1 MKHDIKIPISF
12 FKISEASYLLKG
24 GSLSYGKSVS
34 RYGEILSDEALK
46 FVQEIHEEFKYKRL
60 ELLDKRKKRQKA
72 INNGEKLDFL
82 KETSEIR
89 DKEWKIKN
97 IPQDLLKRQV
107 EITGPPV
114 PKKMLISALNSGSD
128 CYMTDFEDSLTPTF
142 DNIIQGQLNIK
153 DAINRKIDFTDEQ
166 SKKEY
171 KLNDKTAVLI
181 IRPRGLHLDEKNATI
196 DGERISGTFFD
207 LGLSL
212 FHNAK
217 KLIEN
222 GSGPYFYLP
231 KLEHYLECRLLNDV
245 ISFCEKKLNLEIGTV
260 KVTVLIET
268 INAVFQMDEFL
279 WELKDHI
286 VGLNAGRWDYLFS
299 YQKVYRYTK
308 NVILPDRSKV
318 NMFVPFMSNYN
329 KLLVDTCHRRGA
341 FAMGGMSAQVIA
353 KSNPPELNEKALM
366 VVKKDKER
374 EVNQGNDGAWI
385 AHPGLVKPIKNIF
398 EKNFK
403 GPNQIKKFN
412 NEKIDRAALLV
423 APKIDNNITEIGVR
437 ENLQEGIEYMGYWLV
452 GLGCV
457 VVNYLMADAATCEV
471 SRTQLW
477 MWLKYKVKLDDGRVV
492 DEKLIDELIEDE
504 LNKTKQRVGEKT
516 FNIIPFTEASK
527 IFKKM
532 ITKENFDDFLTLSLY
547 EEI

>member
-1 MKHDIKIPISF
+1 MDKNIKISG
-12 FKISEASYLLKG
+12 KILA
-24 GSLSYGKSVS
+24 
-34 RYGEILSDEALK
+34 RYDEILSDEALA
-46 FVQEIHEEFKYKRL
+46 FIQEIHKEFNDARL
-60 ELLDKRKKRQKA
+60 ELLEKRKKRQKA
-72 INNGEKLDFL
+72 IDEGGKLDFL
-82 KETSEIR
+82 LETKKIR
-89 DKEWKIKN
+89 EDSWKIKN

-114 PKKMLISALNSGSD
+114 PKKMLISALNSGAD

-142 DNIIQGQLNIK
+142 DNLMQGQLNIK
-153 DAINRKIDFTDEQ
+153 DAVNKKIDFFDKV
-166 SKKEY
+166 SGKEY

-181 IRPRGLHLDEKNATI
+181 VRPRGLHLDEKNITI
-196 DGERISGTFFD
+196 NNARISGTFFD

-245 ISFCEKKLNLEIGTV
+245 ISFCEKKLNLEIGKV

-299 YQKVYRYTK
+299 YQKVYRNTK
-308 NVILPDRSKV
+308 KVILPDRSKV

-329 KLLVDTCHRRGA
+329 KLLVDTCHKRGA
-341 FAMGGMSAQVIA
+341 FGMGGMSAQVIA
-353 KSNPPELNEKALM
+353 KANPKEVNEKALAG
-366 VVKKDKER
+366 VKKDKER
-374 EVNQGNDGAWI
+374 ELSQGNDGAWV
-385 AHPGLVKPIKNIF
+385 AHPSLVVPVKSIF

-403 GPNQIKKFN
+403 GPNQLNKFN
-412 NEKIDRAALLV
+412 NTKIERRDLLEE
-423 APKIDNNITEIGVR
+423 PKIDNAITEQGIR
-437 ENLQEGIEYMGYWLV
+437 ENLNEGIEYMAFWTIGT
-452 GLGCV
+452 GCC

-471 SRTQLW
+471 SRAQLW
-477 MWLKYKVKLDDGRVV
+477 IWLKYKVKLDDGRIV
-492 DEKLIDELIEDE
+492 DEKLIDKLIEDE
-504 LNKTKQRVGEKT
+504 LNKIKKRFSAWKERTGDKSLDHVSFE
-516 FNIIPFTEASK
+516 NAAK
-527 IFKKM
+527 IFKDM
-532 ITKENFDDFLTLSLY
+532 ITKENFDDFLTLPLY
-547 EEI
+547 EKI